1 MYHLEH
7 FNSIA
12 QNLCFQGDN
21 KFGNFNAVAFKTK
34 KLPGNYIISGSEFH
48 LETSDSGKRS
58 FLYTVEKAHN
68 HPDSIVT

>member
-21 KFGNFNAVAFKTK
+21 KFGNFNAVASKQK
-34 KLPGNYIISGSEFH
+34 SYLGIIKFQD
-48 LETSDSGKRS
+48 LN
-58 FLYTVEKAHN
+58 FL
-68 HPDSIVT
+68 